1 MSFWG
6 AQNTFLGWYRNLD
19 DINTEIEE
27 IRKALDA
34 GVASYVLHHS
44 VKCKHNLFRTIEE

>member
-6 AQNTFLGWYRNLD
+6 AQNTLLGWYRNLE

-27 IRKALDA
+27 IQKALDVGA
-34 GVASYVLHHS
+34 VSYVLQYS
-44 VKCKHNLFRTIEE
+44 VKCKNNLFQTIEE